1 MTVPVAVHGALWPLV
16 RQGVQHLAGI
26 LLGAGFLA
34 ESEVTALA
42 GLVMAVANVVWM
54 LVARARAPQT

>member
-1 MTVPVAVHGALWPLV
+1 MTVPTAVQGALWPLV

-34 ESEVTALA
+34 ESEVTAVA